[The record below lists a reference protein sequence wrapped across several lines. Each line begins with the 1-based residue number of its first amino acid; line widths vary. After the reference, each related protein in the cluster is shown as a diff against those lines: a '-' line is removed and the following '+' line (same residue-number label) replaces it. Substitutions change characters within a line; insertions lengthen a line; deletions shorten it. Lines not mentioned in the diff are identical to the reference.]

1 MPIKSGQQMIAEA
14 KTKIT
19 EVTTRDVQQRLANG
33 EKIVL
38 LDIREANE
46 WNLGHI
52 PNAMYLSRGVL
63 ETSIEARV
71 PRDATL
77 VLYCASG
84 NRSALAAVTL
94 QEMGYD
100 NVASMAGGFRD
111 WVGTGGDV
119 AD

>member
-1 MPIKSGQQMIAEA
+1 MPIKTGRELIADA
-14 KTKIT
+14 KTRIKEISAP
-19 EVTTRDVQQRLANG
+19 DVQKRVANG
-33 EKIVL
+33 EAIVL

-52 PNAMYLSRGVL
+52 PNAVYLSRGTL
-63 ETSIEARV
+63 ETNIEALV
-71 PRDATL
+71 PRDATV

-94 QEMGYD
+94 GEMGYG

-119 AD
+119 DD

>member
-1 MPIKSGQQMIAEA
+1 MTIKTGKELIAEA
-14 KTKIT
+14 KTRIK
-19 EVTTRDVQQRLANG
+19 EVSAPDVQQRLASG
-33 EKIVL
+33 EKITL

-52 PNAMYLSRGVL
+52 PNAVYLSRGVL
-63 ETSIEARV
+63 ETTIEAKV
-71 PRDATL
+71 PRDATV

-94 QEMGYD
+94 SEMGYE

-111 WVGTGGDV
+111 WVGTGGNVD
-119 AD
+119 D

>member
-1 MPIKSGQQMIAEA
+1 MPIKSGSQMIAEA
-14 KTKIT
+14 KTKIK
-19 EVTTRDVQQRLANG
+19 EVTTRDVQKRVAGG
-33 EKIVL
+33 EAIVL

-52 PNAMYLSRGVL
+52 PNAQYLSRGVL
-63 ETSIEARV
+63 ETSIEAVV
-71 PRDATL
+71 PRNATL

-94 QEMGYD
+94 QEMGYE

-119 AD
+119 ED

>member
-1 MPIKSGQQMIAEA
+1 MPIKSGQQLIAEA
-14 KTKIT
+14 KQKIR
-19 EVTTRDVQQRLANG
+19 EVSTRDVQQRVRNG
-33 EKIVL
+33 EQIVI
-38 LDIREANE
+38 LDVREANE

-52 PNAMYLSRGVL
+52 PGAVYLSRGVL
-63 ETSIEARV
+63 ETTIEQRLS
-71 PRDATL
+71 RDATI

-84 NRSALAAVTL
+84 NRSALAAASL
-94 QEMGYD
+94 CEMGYE

>member
-1 MPIKSGQQMIAEA
+1 MPIKSGQQLIAEA
-14 KTKIT
+14 KTKIK
-19 EVTTRDVQQRLANG
+19 EVTTRDVQKRLANG
-33 EKIVL
+33 ESMVL

-52 PNAMYLSRGVL
+52 PNAVYLSRGVL

-71 PRDATL
+71 SRDSTL
-77 VLYCASG
+77 ILYCASG

-94 QEMGYD
+94 QEMGYE

-119 AD
+119 ED

>member
-1 MPIKSGQQMIAEA
+1 MTIKTGQQLIAEA
-14 KTKIT
+14 KTRIR
-19 EVTTRDVQQRLANG
+19 EVTARDVQQRVAKG
-33 EKIVL
+33 ETMVL
-38 LDIREANE
+38 MDIREPDE

-52 PNAMYLSRGVL
+52 PNAVYLPRGIM

-94 QEMGYD
+94 QEMGYQ

-119 AD
+119 ED